1 MRRKKAVHLKNE
13 KILRDED
20 SVRREVTKEEL
31 RRSARKTEQ
40 STMMRSKKSGSIT
53 FVEME

>member
-1 MRRKKAVHLKNE
+1 MKRKKIVHLKNE

-20 SVRREVTKEEL
+20 SDLRKITKEDL

-40 STMMRSKKSGSIT
+40 STMMRSTKSGSIT